1 MDKKDLLSFFYYIK
15 KKYNDEEEILQLL
28 ENYEINKL
36 DISRMYRFIDKFVN
50 YENNT
55 TGNDE
60 IVEEVVE

>member
-1 MDKKDLLSFFYYIK
+1 MDKKDLLSFFCYIK

-50 YENNT
+50 YENNIVCV
-55 TGNDE
+55 DE
-60 IVEEVVE
+60 VIEE